1 MPAESRR
8 RRGRLSAA
16 FVPLLAGAGLLR
28 PAVGAAQ
35 PVPLRIEPP
44 AEARAEG
51 GEGSLWATLGADAR
65 RVVRTLERTAAH
77 EVLPRDWGWG
87 GYLLGLAGAAA
98 YLEAH
103 KEQIRRDVL
112 QSGFARHSGW
122 TDAGDQLGRSHTV
135 EGLAAASYLAG
146 LAARSPAWRDTGL
159 LLAESTL
166 VAQAGAGIVSF
177 AVSETR
183 PRRGGVV
190 RYFHTGGSGVSIH
203 ETNAMALARVLDHQL
218 PRYHGANPGVRA
230 ARALGRVLLY
240 AIPAVTGWERMRTDQ
255 HYAWN
260 VLLGGGLSYY
270 LTSATLRA
278 HDHLA
283 AAPRPETGAAAPPR
297 WRPRL
302 VFSPAPRGT
311 RGGALLLGWD
321 LSRPRIDAA
330 ALPAGR

>member
-1 MPAESRR
+1 MPGESRH

-16 FVPLLAGAGLLR
+16 LVLLLAGAGLPR
-28 PAVGAAQ
+28 PAAGATQ
-35 PVPLRIEPP
+35 PEPP
-44 AEARAEG
+44 RTEPPAEG
-51 GEGSLWATLGADAR
+51 GEGSLAATLGADAR
-65 RVVRTLERTAAH
+65 RVARTLGRTAAC
-77 EVLPRDWGWG
+77 EIVPRDWGWG
-87 GYLLGLAGAAA
+87 GYLLGLAGASA

-103 KEQIRRDVL
+103 KEQIRHDLL

-135 EGLAAASYLAG
+135 EGLAVASYLAG

-166 VAQAGAGIVSF
+166 VAQAGAGIVTF

-183 PRRGGVV
+183 PRRGGVI
-190 RYFHTGGSGVSIH
+190 RYFHTGGSSVSIH

-278 HDHLA
+278 HDHLDA
-283 AAPRPETGAAAPPR
+283 SSPPGAAGEPSR

-302 VFSPAPRGT
+302 AFSPAPRGT

-321 LSRPRIDAA
+321 LSRP
-330 ALPAGR
+330 PG